1 MPKTLSVPQ
10 EVHALSADG
19 SALRIRPAR
28 PGDREQVLRLYQ
40 DLSMESLRFRFFGP
54 SRHLMER
61 AADKACSLPR
71 DGYLALVADDGK
83 WIVGIA
89 EYDTAVD
96 RPGEPRCA
104 EIALTVADEWQRH
117 GIGTLLVEHL
127 VRAAR
132 SAGIRRFTADA
143 LAENRAVLRMFRDL
157 GLPVSWRQDGT
168 EVHCTLSLE
177 QSEDHLSAV
186 EDRER
191 IADVAAPAMAEV
203 AEQWGR
209 SAIRFL
215 VTVTSR
221 LRAAEASTLSVVV
234 AHRPRPGIAGVVVRS
249 GGVRVGLAVGLF
261 RLGIGVS
268 AFVALGKTYD
278 VSGQVCAGADA
289 GHRPLRDPHLRRP
302 G

>member
-1 MPKTLSVPQ
+1 M
-10 EVHALSADG
+10 ADG

-40 DLSMESLRFRFFGP
+40 ELSMESLRFRFFGP

-89 EYDTAVD
+89 EYDTAVGQ
-96 RPGEPRCA
+96 PGEPRCA
-104 EIALTVADEWQRH
+104 EIALTVADEWH
-117 GIGTLLVEHL
+117 GHGVGTLLIEHL
-127 VRAAR
+127 VRAAQ
-132 SAGIRRFTADA
+132 AEGVRRFTADA
-143 LAENRAVLRMFRDL
+143 LADNRAVLRMFRDL

-177 QSEDHLSAV
+177 QSEDYLSAV
-186 EDRER
+186 EARER
-191 IADVAAPAMAEV
+191 ADMAAPAVAEV
-203 AEQWGR
+203 TEQCGR

-221 LRAAEASTLSVVV
+221 LRAAEASTLSVTV
-234 AHRPRPGIAGVVVRS
+234 AHRPRPGIAGMVVRS
-249 GGVRVGLAVGLF
+249 GGVGIGLPVGLF

-268 AFVALGKTYD
+268 AFVALGKTHD

-289 GHRPLRDPHLRRP
+289 GHRPFRDPYLRRL